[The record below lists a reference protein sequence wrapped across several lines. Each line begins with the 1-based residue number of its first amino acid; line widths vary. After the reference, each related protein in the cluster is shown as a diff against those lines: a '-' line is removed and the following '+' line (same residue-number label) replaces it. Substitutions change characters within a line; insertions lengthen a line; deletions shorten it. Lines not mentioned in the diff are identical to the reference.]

1 MNIITSVLL
10 HRNIYQV
17 YIAKIKKINIKNNF
31 KKIFFIDVQKNFN
44 REQEVNNQGGIK
56 PK

>member
-17 YIAKIKKINIKNNF
+17 YIAKIKKINIKSNF
-31 KKIFFIDVQKNFN
+31 KKIFFIDAQKNFN
-44 REQEVNNQGGIK
+44 REQEDNNQGDIK